1 MCFYQQSQASFHN
14 CFLGTSAAGPH
25 SLVYQLIVDFDI
37 RPHGTTSMCKN
48 LTFMC
53 IVSSPDA
60 LNGGCLGNAET
71 MAVQPGGTFLVSLI
85 DLCRGK
91 YAQFDCGPPPS
102 NGKAQ
107 TFPGRCCALAKLH
120 FRRRLPAEG
129 SNLKRNIEGC

>member
-60 LNGGCLGNAET
+60 LNGGCLGNAKT
-71 MAVQPGGTFLVSLI
+71 MAVQLGGTFLVSLI
-85 DLCRGK
+85 NLCRGK
-91 YAQFDCGPPPS
+91 YAQFDCSPLPS

-107 TFPGRCCALAKLH
+107 TIPGLIAPFPPTSACGRQQSREKYRG
-120 FRRRLPAEG
+120 F
-129 SNLKRNIEGC
+129 